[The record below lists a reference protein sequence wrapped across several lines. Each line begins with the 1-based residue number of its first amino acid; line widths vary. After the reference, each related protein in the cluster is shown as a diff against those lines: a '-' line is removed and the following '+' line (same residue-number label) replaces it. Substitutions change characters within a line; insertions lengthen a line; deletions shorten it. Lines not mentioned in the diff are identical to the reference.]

1 MYNFGSFLF
10 VISLFKIL
18 YIRAF
23 VLLSE
28 GETYAITANTKRR
41 SYYMRNYENLVI
53 VKPTLTAEEIQASV
67 KAIEEVITSNG
78 GEIIATS
85 PMGMRKLAYPIEKN
99 ERGFYHV
106 IYSSIAPSAIT
117 EIERRF
123 RINEELLRFVTIK
136 YDTNREIA
144 AFNGMVTKAKK
155 AAEAPAKVETPA
167 VEEAP
172 TEVQTEAPAVETAAP
187 AATEAAA
194 E

>member
-1 MYNFGSFLF
+1 
-10 VISLFKIL
+10 
-18 YIRAF
+18 
-23 VLLSE
+23 
-28 GETYAITANTKRR
+28 
-41 SYYMRNYENLVI
+41 MRNYENLVI

-144 AFNGMVTKAKK
+144 AFNGMVEKAKKAKK
-155 AAEAPAKVETPA
+155 AAEAPAVETPA
-167 VEEAP
+167 VETPAVETPVAEAP
-172 TEVQTEAPAVETAAP
+172 TETPAVETEAP